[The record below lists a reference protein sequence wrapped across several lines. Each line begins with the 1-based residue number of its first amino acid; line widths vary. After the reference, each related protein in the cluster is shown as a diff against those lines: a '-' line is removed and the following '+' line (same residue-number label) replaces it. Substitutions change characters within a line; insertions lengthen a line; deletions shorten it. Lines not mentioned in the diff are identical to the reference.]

1 MITIVNREP
10 HHSVV
15 KEVICRHCG
24 VTLNYTPNDI
34 QHRTDTDFTGC
45 SDTVYYI
52 KCPNC
57 NTNIFVTRH

>member
-10 HHSVV
+10 HQSVV

-34 QHRTDTDFTGC
+34 QHRTDTDYTGG
-45 SDTVYYI
+45 SETVYYI

-57 NTNIFVTRH
+57 THDISVKRY